1 MPDTQSEGRRAFP
14 PEIQE
19 LAKRH
24 GYAVGFMTT
33 DDTVFLPVF
42 LKVVPADELVAVHVL
57 DGMDDADPVLRL
69 VMRSEQFALL
79 AASTP

>member
-1 MPDTQSEGRRAFP
+1 MDAQSEGRRAFP
-14 PEIQE
+14 PEIKA
-19 LAKRH
+19 LAERH
-24 GYAVGFMTT
+24 GYAIGFMTT

-57 DGMDDADPVLRL
+57 DGMDEPEPVLRL

-79 AASTP
+79 KEASTP